1 MSRHRTIIR
10 LSAVLA
16 VVALAT
22 GCGDGDSPSA
32 PPTPEPARPT
42 TVTVSPATHE
52 LTALG
57 ATVQLMAAVRDQN
70 ARVMAGATV
79 TWTSSA
85 SSVATVDAS
94 GLVTAAGNGT
104 ATITASAGNAQ
115 GTAEI
120 TVGLSPDRAAL
131 LALYEATDGPNWV
144 NNAGWLRRSSVRPA
158 YDASRQAGRRP
169 RGPAYGWPA
178 PFPGPRRGRPAQ
190 RCRARARGADPG

>member
-1 MSRHRTIIR
+1 MSCHRTSIR

-22 GCGDGDSPSA
+22 GCGDGDSATA

-57 ATVQLMAAVRDQN
+57 ITVQLSAEVRDQN
-70 ARVMAGATV
+70 ARVMGGATV

-85 SSVATVDAS
+85 SSMATVDAS

-104 ATITASAGNAQ
+104 ATITASAGSASGLRGSDGDAVGGLGGGVAVRRDDWVGQ
-115 GTAEI
+115 YATA
-120 TVGLSPDRAAL
+120 
-131 LALYEATDGPNWV
+131 DGGGV
-144 NNAGWLRRSSVRPA
+144 
-158 YDASRQAGRRP
+158 
-169 RGPAYGWPA
+169 
-178 PFPGPRRGRPAQ
+178 
-190 RCRARARGADPG
+190 

>member
-1 MSRHRTIIR
+1 MSCHRTIIR

-22 GCGDGDSPSA
+22 GCGDGDSATA

-57 ATVQLMAAVRDQN
+57 ITVQLSAEVRDQN

-85 SSVATVDAS
+85 NSS
-94 GLVTAAGNGT
+94 G
-104 ATITASAGNAQ
+104 
-115 GTAEI
+115 
-120 TVGLSPDRAAL
+120 
-131 LALYEATDGPNWV
+131 DGRT
-144 NNAGWLRRSSVRPA
+144 RRV
-158 YDASRQAGRRP
+158 
-169 RGPAYGWPA
+169 W
-178 PFPGPRRGRPAQ
+178 
-190 RCRARARGADPG
+190 

>member
-1 MSRHRTIIR
+1 MSFHRTIIR
-10 LSAVLA
+10 LSALLA
-16 VVALAT
+16 VVALAK

-57 ATVQLMAAVRDQN
+57 TTVQLSAEVRDQN

-85 SSVATVDAS
+85 SSMATVDAS

-104 ATITASAGNAQ
+104 S
-115 GTAEI
+115 
-120 TVGLSPDRAAL
+120 
-131 LALYEATDGPNWV
+131 
-144 NNAGWLRRSSVRPA
+144 
-158 YDASRQAGRRP
+158 
-169 RGPAYGWPA
+169 
-178 PFPGPRRGRPAQ
+178 
-190 RCRARARGADPG
+190 